1 MNNRLVKLAHNYYCI
16 FEGDEYF
23 HFTPEEFKQFLTIV
37 VKDILYEVKQEI
49 RNQTSYDRF
58 IEDAK
63 FNENILI
70 ENIKDL
76 YAIKW

>member
-1 MNNRLVKLAHNYYCI
+1 MNNRLVKLAHNYYFI
-16 FEGDEYF
+16 FERGEYF